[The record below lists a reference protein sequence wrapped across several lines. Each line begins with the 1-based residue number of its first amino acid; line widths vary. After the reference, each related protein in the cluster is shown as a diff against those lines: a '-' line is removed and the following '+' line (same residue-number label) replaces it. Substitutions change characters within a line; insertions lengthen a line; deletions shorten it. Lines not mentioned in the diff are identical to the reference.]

1 MSTFRYRARGVS
13 QDTLRSLIELGV
25 TVDQRSPEEYVDIT
39 LTDDTLK
46 PDLDEVMGDF
56 GYDFQATGPTFV
68 ADLVM
73 KTPSGYAWDFTIG
86 EDGVVYRISPT
97 GVTLPFAVTGA
108 TGPQG
113 AQGSPGVTGA
123 TGPTGPQGVTGAT
136 GPTGPQGNQGSPGPT
151 GVTGLNAFN
160 VVPTF
165 VQNNFSLYTVL
176 TGAYGGWQQ
185 PGQAVFIPT
194 GGYFQVVG
202 PTGASGLDLVLL
214 NLANNLPS
222 GSVVGYSGMTGYVVP
237 AGVPGATGVTGAT
250 GPQGSPGVTG
260 ATGPTGPQGVT
271 GATGPTG
278 PQGEQGSPGV
288 TGATGPTGPQGVTG
302 ATGPQGAQGSPG
314 PTGATGLNAFN
325 IAPTYAQNNF
335 SLYTVLTGAYGG
347 WQQPGQAV
355 FIPTGGYYSVVGAT
369 GASGLDLVLL
379 DLANNQPSGTII
391 GYSGYTGYVV
401 PAGVPG
407 VTGATGP
414 QGAQGSPGV
423 TGATGP
429 TGAQG
434 VTGATGPTGPQ
445 GATGPTGPIF
455 GAPVHWGAGSILQT
469 TQTRYLYPG
478 YDENNATIDDQ
489 FRWRVPRPGTLRN
502 MYVMQNV
509 PGDDAVAI
517 TYTLMVNGSP
527 TALLTAINANVATG
541 QDTVNSVFVNAGD
554 QVTIRVTKASAI
566 LPAVQRVVVAV
577 EFR

>member
-1 MSTFRYRARGVS
+1 MSTFRYRSKGVS
-13 QDTLRSLIELGV
+13 QETLRSLIELGV

-39 LTDDTLK
+39 LTDDSLK

-56 GYDFQATGPTFV
+56 GYEFSATGPTFV

-73 KTPSGYAWDFTIG
+73 RTPSGFSWDFTIG

-123 TGPTGPQGVTGAT
+123 TGPNGVTGAT
-136 GPTGPQGNQGSPGPT
+136 GPTGPQGSP
-151 GVTGLNAFN
+151 GVTG
-160 VVPTF
+160 
-165 VQNNFSLYTVL
+165 S
-176 TGAYGGWQQ
+176 TGPQ
-185 PGQAVFIPT
+185 
-194 GGYFQVVG
+194 
-202 PTGASGLDLVLL
+202 
-214 NLANNLPS
+214 
-222 GSVVGYSGMTGYVVP
+222 
-237 AGVPGATGVTGAT
+237 GATGQDGVTGAT

-260 ATGPTGPQGVT
+260 ATGPQGATGIDGVT

-278 PQGEQGSPGV
+278 PQGATGQDGVTGATGPQGSPGV
-288 TGATGPTGPQGVTG
+288 TGATGPQGATGQDGVTG
-302 ATGPQGAQGSPG
+302 ATGPQGSPGVTGATGPQGSPG

-347 WQQPGQAV
+347 WQQPNQAV
-355 FIPTGGYYSVVGAT
+355 YIPTGGYYSVVGAT

-379 DLANNQPSGTII
+379 NLANNLPSGTVI

-407 VTGATGP
+407 ATGVTGPTGP
-414 QGAQGSPGV
+414 QGNQGSPGV

-429 TGAQG
+429 TGPQGSPG
-434 VTGATGPTGPQ
+434 VTGSTGPQ
-445 GATGPTGPIF
+445 GATGPTGPVY
-455 GAPVHWGAGSILQT
+455 GAPIHWGAGSILQT

-489 FRWRVPRPGTLRN
+489 FRWRVPRPGTLKN

-527 TALLTAINANVATG
+527 TALLAVVNANVSTG
-541 QDTVNSVFVNAGD
+541 QDVVNQVFVNAGD
-554 QVTIRVTKASAI
+554 QVTIRVTKAGVI
-566 LPAVQRVVVAV
+566 LPAVQRVMVAV
-577 EFR
+577 EFL